1 MVEEFGNDATLLI
14 SSLSGTEYTVP
25 TDLSEEDRMEYFC
38 QQELLLTARMYL
50 EIVVR

>member
-1 MVEEFGNDATLLI
+1 MVEELDNDATLLI

-38 QQELLLTARMYL
+38 QQELLK
-50 EIVVR
+50 VVRGSR

>member
-1 MVEEFGNDATLLI
+1 VEEFGNDVTQLI